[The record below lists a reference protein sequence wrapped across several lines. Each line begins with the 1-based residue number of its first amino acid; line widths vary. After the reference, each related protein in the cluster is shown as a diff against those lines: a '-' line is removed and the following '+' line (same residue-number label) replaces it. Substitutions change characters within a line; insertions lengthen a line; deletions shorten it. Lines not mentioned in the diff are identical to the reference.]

1 MRRLCTIGHTKKPLE
16 HFINLLRQSGVDLVI
31 DVRLN
36 NTSQLA
42 GFSKRDDMAFLLRE
56 GFGIEYLHLPEL
68 APTQEMLDDY
78 STTKDWEMYE
88 AKFRELIVERDM
100 THLVLDHASD
110 YDTPCLL
117 CSEDDPTKC
126 HRRLLAEALAASLPD
141 LEVLN
146 LR

>member
-1 MRRLCTIGHTKKPLE
+1 MKKLCTIGHTKKSLE
-16 HFINLLRQSGVDLVI
+16 HFINLLRNAGVDLMMDI
-31 DVRLN
+31 RLK

-42 GFSKRDDMAFLLRE
+42 GFSKRDDLAFLLRE
-56 GFGIEYLHLPEL
+56 GFGIEYVHLPDL

-100 THLVLDHASD
+100 SHLVLDCASEHK
-110 YDTPCLL
+110 TPCLL

-126 HRRLLAEALAASLPD
+126 HRRLLAEVLAASLPG
-141 LEVLN
+141 LEVFH

>member
-1 MRRLCTIGHTKKPLE
+1 MRKLRTIGHTKKSLDR
-16 HFINLLRQSGVDLVI
+16 FINLLRNAGVDLVI
-31 DVRLN
+31 DVRLK

-56 GFGIEYLHLPEL
+56 GFGIEYVHLPEL
-68 APTQEMLDDY
+68 APTKEMLDDY

-100 THLVLDHASD
+100 THLILDHASD

-141 LEVLN
+141 LEVLH